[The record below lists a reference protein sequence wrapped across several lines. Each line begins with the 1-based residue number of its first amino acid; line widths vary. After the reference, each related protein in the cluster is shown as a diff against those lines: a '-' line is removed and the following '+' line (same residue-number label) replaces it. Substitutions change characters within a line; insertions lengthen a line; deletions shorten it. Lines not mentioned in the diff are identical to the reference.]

1 MTQFKPGPGRDLI
14 DIEYEA
20 EIAQVAPDCFYGR
33 DGRITVTTTLGL
45 IATRGP
51 AARSDRANFIFFVAV
66 VDQAQRV
73 LARERFESA
82 LEFGENQR
90 RAGVE
95 EEIEE
100 VIPTRPS
107 GSIEEV
113 IPLATG
119 LTGAHYEILVGFEL
133 SGEQLEFNRSRTRR
147 R

>member
-100 VIPTRPS
+100 VIP
-107 GSIEEV
+107 
-113 IPLATG
+113 LATG